1 VYVPV
6 QTGTRA
12 KDVTV
17 EISPTRLKVGLKGH
31 TPIIDGELFKNVLKE
46 NSFWQLEDK
55 QHIVIYLAKQNGMEW
70 WSSVIK
76 GEPLIDIS
84 KIDPDAINYSNLNEE
99 KKATIAEV
107 LAKDAP
113 KIL

>member
-1 VYVPV
+1 
-6 QTGTRA
+6 
-12 KDVTV
+12 
-17 EISPTRLKVGLKGH
+17 
-31 TPIIDGELFKNVLKE
+31 
-46 NSFWQLEDK
+46 
-55 QHIVIYLAKQNGMEW
+55 LAKQNGMEW